1 MELAHYYERS
11 PDPEIPGCRNT
22 GEEITDGVV
31 FPGVEVLQGA
41 HCFIGRQSLYEAL
54 GALHGD
60 MTVDEVRARMTGPKP
75 RLKKREGEIV
85 STDEIS

>member
-1 MELAHYYERS
+1 MELAQYFERS

-31 FPGVEVLQGA
+31 FPGVEVLAGA

-60 MTVDEVRARMTGPKP
+60 MTVDEVRDRMNAPKP
-75 RLKKREGEIV
+75 RKKRETGVV